1 MSGKKNKA
9 AARGDRAAE
18 LPRPE
23 DSVSRCPEALRDGR
37 AAILPEWLQE
47 GRTVWFWREC
57 WCFDKDLCADSVTSA
72 CPFNSLG
79 PRDKEKIHQC
89 ARRHPVLDSTEIW
102 AVSAVFERSGV
113 SWCIND
119 AYTVKDCLLRGAF
132 FPSRLDAL
140 EHRPEEVAYG

>member
-47 GRTVWFWREC
+47 GRTVWFC
-57 WCFDKDLCADSVTSA
+57 V
-72 CPFNSLG
+72 
-79 PRDKEKIHQC
+79 
-89 ARRHPVLDSTEIW
+89 
-102 AVSAVFERSGV
+102 
-113 SWCIND
+113 
-119 AYTVKDCLLRGAF
+119 
-132 FPSRLDAL
+132 
-140 EHRPEEVAYG
+140 